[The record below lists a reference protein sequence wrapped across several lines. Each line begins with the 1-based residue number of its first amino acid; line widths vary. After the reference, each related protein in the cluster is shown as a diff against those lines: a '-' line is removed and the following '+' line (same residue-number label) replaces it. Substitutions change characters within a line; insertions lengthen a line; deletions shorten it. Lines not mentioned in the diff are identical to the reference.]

1 MSDSFEKNGF
11 ITSIVYA
18 CHQFG
23 KVFRMEGVETDFQDE
38 IVKESGCDL
47 IQGFYYYRP
56 MELEQLYRLL
66 AEQYEENQGTL

>member
-1 MSDSFEKNGF
+1 
-11 ITSIVYA
+11 
-18 CHQFG
+18 
-23 KVFRMEGVETDFQDE
+23 MEGVETDFQDE

-66 AEQYEENQGTL
+66 AEQYEEN

>member
-1 MSDSFEKNGF
+1 
-11 ITSIVYA
+11 
-18 CHQFG
+18 
-23 KVFRMEGVETDFQDE
+23 MEDMRTDFQDE

-66 AEQYEENQGTL
+66 AEQYRGKPRDTLSLVAGDIEFNKKNRLIGGFLVFV